1 MRAAENSGEARWGR
15 LEWGRAACCTAAMA
29 LSGLCGCTK
38 PFDVNLETQEAI
50 KVDIAMRI
58 DVHQYGEKPQE
69 EKDAQLSHEQVVERM
84 RARMAEIQEL
94 KNNRLVGENRLGL
107 LEIRDLPAGDY
118 GDYVKKTVLG
128 ENTDRA
134 YLMTRETQEQGVELT
149 EIQRQQ
155 WENWKQNS
163 WPGELIEVEGAMPG
177 RFEWVRKEGR
187 VSPTNE

>member
-1 MRAAENSGEARWGR
+1 MRAAENSGETRWRRFQWRRSAFVGAVV
-15 LEWGRAACCTAAMA
+15 LF
-29 LSGLCGCTK
+29 SGLCGCTK
-38 PFDVNLETQEAI
+38 PFDVNLETQEPI
-50 KVDIAMRI
+50 KVDISMRV

-94 KNNRLVGENRLGL
+94 KNGRLVGENRLGL
-107 LEIRDLPAGDY
+107 LEIMKLPAGDY
-118 GDYVKKTVLG
+118 GDYVKQTVLA

-134 YLMTRETQEQGVELT
+134 YLMTRETQERGVDLA
-149 EIQRQQ
+149 EIQRQI

-163 WPGELIEVEGAMPG
+163 FPGEWIEVEGAMPG